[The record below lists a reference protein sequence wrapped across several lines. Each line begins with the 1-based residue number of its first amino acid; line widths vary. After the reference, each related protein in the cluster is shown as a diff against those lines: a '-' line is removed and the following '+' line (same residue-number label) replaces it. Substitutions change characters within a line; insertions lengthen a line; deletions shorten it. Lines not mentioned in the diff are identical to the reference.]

1 MNAYTPHMST
11 ATLPD
16 PGDAGLVIVA
26 ESASKFEADMIRAWA
41 EEQGVLASSVI
52 QLPSARAPFGARSVS
67 KRLDARL
74 MRDDNPLIV
83 PVRVTWTA
91 PVRDQKRTVRVLDNI
106 AALTD
111 PRDPN
116 TLHQRWIMKYHPD
129 RCHIITG
136 EPAGS
141 DELIAG
147 WKQSTEASQLGE
159 WVAKRAW
166 LALEREE
173 RRLHGNR
180 YKVPKFVADE
190 ITTSGSF
197 TDGLSQLSDEL
208 SKSYSGLAAQASRYI
223 KEIAAR
229 HSTVAIDLIAN
240 LIHVLYRQGYGRIHY
255 DADHLKEL
263 YQVSETAP
271 LVFLPSHTSQLD
283 RLVLQF
289 VLWENDLPPNHTA
302 GGINLNFFP
311 IGPMV
316 RRTGVFFIRR
326 SFKDNP
332 VYKFSLRSYIDFLL
346 AKRFPMEWYME
357 GGRSRT
363 GKLRSPSFGLLSYVV
378 GSFNRDAT
386 DDVVLLPVSISYD
399 QIQDVG
405 AYSAE
410 ARGEKKQG
418 ESLAWLWNTVR
429 ELRKSYGDVYIRF
442 GEPIGLAET
451 FQGAEDR
458 ASIDVPKL
466 AFEVMHRINEVR
478 PITPTAAVCLVLL
491 QARHPISLT
500 EIQEALVPLGRM
512 IKSRSLPTT
521 GPFGAPDDIETTVK
535 RLEGNGLVSI
545 EHLNVTVVPDEEVA
559 LSFYKNTMINHLL
572 IPAIAQLASEL
583 EGDTLDTAEELRDL
597 LKFDFFFS
605 DRAVFRT
612 AIEAELPRIDSY
624 GMWLPDVVL
633 LAFLEAHYVIAD
645 ALTDGVTDDLIAEGI
660 KRGKVL
666 HSENAISCAEAFS
679 KPILADAAKYAENMD
694 LAHRPLEDRESQKA
708 RLQVYI
714 AGSQPRPPILE

>member
-1 MNAYTPHMST
+1 
-11 ATLPD
+11 
-16 PGDAGLVIVA
+16 
-26 ESASKFEADMIRAWA
+26 
-41 EEQGVLASSVI
+41 
-52 QLPSARAPFGARSVS
+52 
-67 KRLDARL
+67 
-74 MRDDNPLIV
+74 
-83 PVRVTWTA
+83 
-91 PVRDQKRTVRVLDNI
+91 VLDNI
-106 AALTD
+106 TALTD

-136 EPAGS
+136 EPGGS
-141 DELIAG
+141 DKLIAG
-147 WKQSTEASQLGE
+147 WKQSTEAPQLGE

-208 SKSYSGLAAQASRYI
+208 RKSYSSLAAQSKRYI

-263 YQVSETAP
+263 YQASETAP

-326 SFKDNP
+326 SFKDNL

-346 AKRFPMEWYME
+346 AKRFPLEWYME

-378 GSFNRDAT
+378 SSFKRGAT

-410 ARGEKKQG
+410 ARGEKKQS
-418 ESLAWLWNTVR
+418 ESLAWLWKTVR
-429 ELRKSYGDVYIRF
+429 ELRKSYGDVHIRF
-442 GEPIGLAET
+442 GEPIGLGEK
-451 FQGAEDR
+451 FQGPEDR

-512 IKSRSLPTT
+512 IKSRKLPTT

-535 RLEGNGLVSI
+535 RLEGNGLVRI
-545 EHLNVTVVPDEEVA
+545 EHLNVTIVADEEVA

-583 EGDTLDTAEELRDL
+583 DGDSLETAEELRDL

-605 DRAVFRT
+605 DRASFRS
-612 AIEAELPRIDSY
+612 AIETELPRIDAY

-645 ALTDGVTDDLIAEGI
+645 ALTDGATDDLIAEGT

-679 KPILADAAKYAENMD
+679 KPILADAARYAENMD
-694 LAHRPLEDRESQKA
+694 LAHCPLEDRESQMA
-708 RLQVYI
+708 RLKAYI
-714 AGSQPRPPILE
+714 AASHPPPPILE

>member
-1 MNAYTPHMST
+1 MSM

-16 PGDAGLVIVA
+16 PGNTGLVVLA
-26 ESASKFEADMIRAWA
+26 ETAGKFEAAMIRAWTT
-41 EEQGVLASSVI
+41 EQGLSSSALI
-52 QLPSARAPFGARSVS
+52 QLPSSRSPFGSRSVTT
-67 KRLDARL
+67 RLDARL
-74 MRDDNPLIV
+74 MRDDDPMIV

-91 PVRDQKRTVRVLDNI
+91 PIRDQKRTVRVLDNI
-106 AALTD
+106 TALTD

-116 TLHQRWIMKYHPD
+116 WLHQRWIMKFHPD

-136 EPAGS
+136 ESGTS
-141 DELIAG
+141 NELIAG
-147 WKQSTEASQLGE
+147 WKQSPEASRLGD

-180 YKVPKFVADE
+180 YKVPRFVSDE
-190 ITTSGSF
+190 TTSSGSF

-208 SKSYSGLAAQASRYI
+208 GKPYPSLSAQAKRYI

-263 YQVSETAP
+263 YQASETAP

-363 GKLRSPSFGLLSYVV
+363 GKLRSPSFGLLSYVI
-378 GSFNRDAT
+378 GSFNRGAT
-386 DDVVLLPVSISYD
+386 DDVILLPVSISYD

-410 ARGEKKQG
+410 ARGEKKQS

-429 ELRKSYGDVYIRF
+429 ELRKSYGDVHIRF
-442 GEPIGLAET
+442 GEPIGLGET
-451 FQGAEDR
+451 FQGSEDR

-478 PITPTAAVCLVLL
+478 PITPTAAVCLILL

-512 IKSRSLPTT
+512 IKVRKLPTT
-521 GPFGAPDDIETTVK
+521 GPLGALDDIETTVK
-535 RLEGNGLVSI
+535 RLEGNGLVTV

-572 IPAIAQLASEL
+572 MPAIAQLASEL

-605 DRAVFRT
+605 DRAVFRS
-612 AIEAELPRIDSY
+612 AIEAELPQIDSY

-645 ALTDGVTDDLIAEGI
+645 ALADGVTEDLTAEAI
-660 KRGKVL
+660 KRGKAL
-666 HSENAISCAEAFS
+666 HSENVISCAEAFS

-694 LAHRPLEDRESQKA
+694 LAHCPLEDRESQKA
-708 RLQVYI
+708 RLQAYI
-714 AGSQPRPPILE
+714 AASQPRPPILE